1 MPHCLIE
8 YAKTIST
15 KVTPEQLI
23 DSVYLGTLNSGL
35 FSANDIKT
43 RIIPFD
49 YFTSGV
55 IKQNFI
61 HVTLKI
67 LNGRTLEQQK
77 GLSQSVLDELNLLPL
92 SDISL
97 TVEVVEIQKSCYS
110 KTVK

>member
-8 YAKTIST
+8 YAKTLTTEVS
-15 KVTPEQLI
+15 PEQLI
-23 DSVYLGTLNSGL
+23 ESVYLGTLNSGL
-35 FSANDIKT
+35 FSGDDIKT

-49 YFTSGV
+49 HFTSGT

-67 LNGRTLEQQK
+67 LNGRSIEQQK
-77 GLSQSVLDELNLLPL
+77 GLSQAVLDELNRLPL
-92 SDISL
+92 TDISL
-97 TVEVVEIQKSCYS
+97 TVEVVEIQKACYS